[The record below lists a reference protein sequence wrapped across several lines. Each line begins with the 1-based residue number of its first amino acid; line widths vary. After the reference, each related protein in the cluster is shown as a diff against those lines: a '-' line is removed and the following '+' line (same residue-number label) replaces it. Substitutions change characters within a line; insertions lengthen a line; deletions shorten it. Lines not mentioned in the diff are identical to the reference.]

1 MKITVVICTHNRSA
15 LLSKTLQSINKSI
28 IPTQDTIAILV
39 VANACSDDTLELLQD
54 YQRQQH
60 SKQLLPIEF
69 TEEPKAGK
77 SYALNKALTLIPDGW
92 VCFIDDDQRVDEN
105 FFRSVIDAIKN
116 YPDTTLFCGKLIPDW
131 TGQEPAW
138 VHEKGA
144 YKIAPLPIPECDL
157 GEDQLILT
165 EKNFIP
171 SGGNLIIERNV
182 FERIGDFSE
191 TLGPTGHNLVGSEDT
206 DLVLRALEGNEKL
219 RYIPDIVQYH
229 YVDPL
234 RFKLHYLVIM
244 NFQRNRSVSLS
255 QHHASTWV
263 PKYLW
268 LRLGQYSTGVLFS
281 FNASRIRFY
290 LTKTA
295 AILGQIVGIIQ
306 SRHHI

>member
-1 MKITVVICTHNRSA
+1 MKLTVVICTHNRSA
-15 LLSKTLQSINKSI
+15 LLSQTLQSINKSI
-28 IPTQDTIAILV
+28 IPAQDNIAILV
-39 VANACSDDTLELLQD
+39 VANACSDDTLERLQD
-54 YQRQQH
+54 YRRQQH

-77 SYALNKALTLIPDGW
+77 SYALNKAVSVIGDGW

-105 FFRSVIDAIKN
+105 FFRSVIEAIVN
-116 YPDTTLFCGKLIPDW
+116 YADTTLFCGKLIPDW
-131 TGQEPAW
+131 TGREPAW

-157 GEDQLILT
+157 GEAPLILT
-165 EKNFIP
+165 ENIFIP
-171 SGGNLIIERNV
+171 SGGNLIIDRNV
-182 FERIGDFSE
+182 FERIGNFSE

-206 DLVLRALEGNEKL
+206 ELVLRALRSNEKL

-234 RFKLHYLVIM
+234 RFKLYYLVLM

-255 QHHASTWV
+255 QYHEGTGV

-268 LRLGQYSTGVLFS
+268 RKLGHYITGVLFG
-281 FNASRIRFY
+281 FNASRIRY
-290 LTKTA
+290 YMTKTA